1 MSKKNKRKPVKYT
14 IVRFKLT
21 RKQKKS
27 LDNYSRMRG
36 STSTKI
42 IKKQLRPL
50 LENYCDIE
58 VRTNF
63 VKASQ
68 LQLFDINGPEI

>member
-1 MSKKNKRKPVKYT
+1 MSKKKDRKPVKYT
-14 IVRFKLT
+14 IIRFKLT

-36 STSTKI
+36 STSTKV

-50 LENYCDIE
+50 LENYADIE
-58 VRTNF
+58 IKTTF
-63 VKASQ
+63 KKASQ
-68 LQLFDINGPEI
+68 LQLFDMEGQES